1 MVLPIALT
9 PVHLSHAPNLLAVRF
24 SAPHRTAGWAIV
36 GGGIGEAAAVGWVAV
51 RNAELGED
59 VDPAALLRDR
69 LAAHGLRGAVG
80 LLTSANLAAYTDVAR
95 EADGVSARCIATVGL
110 GNALRAGDPP
120 GVLTR
125 VGTINVLLRMSVP
138 LTDAALLE
146 TLALAAEARTL
157 AVLEG
162 GVASAAS
169 GRPAT
174 GTGTDCIVVAAP
186 IGGAAIEYAG
196 KHTLPGHLAGAA
208 VEAAVREG
216 VRRWQAEARQ

>member
-1 MVLPIALT
+1 MHVSVT
-9 PVHLSHAPNLLAVRF
+9 PNLLAVRF
-24 SAPHRTAGWAIV
+24 SAPHRTAGWAVV
-36 GGGIGEAAAVGWVAV
+36 GGGIGEATAVGWVQV
-51 RNAELGED
+51 RNAELGPD
-59 VDPAALLRDR
+59 VDPAALLRER
-69 LAAHGLRGAVG
+69 LAAGGLEGAVG
-80 LLTSANLAAYTDVAR
+80 LLTSADLGAYTDVERSA
-95 EADGVSARCIATVGL
+95 EGISARCIATVGL

-120 GVLTR
+120 WSAAR
-125 VGTINVLLRMSVP
+125 VGTINILVRVSVP

-162 GVASAAS
+162 GVASTVS

-186 IGGAAIEYAG
+186 MGGAATGYAG
-196 KHTLPGHLAGAA
+196 KHTLPGHLAGSA

-216 VRRWQAEARQ
+216 VRRWQAQAQQ

>member
-1 MVLPIALT
+1 
-9 PVHLSHAPNLLAVRF
+9 VHVSVAPNLLAVRF
-24 SAPHRTAGWAIV
+24 SAPHRTAGWAVV
-36 GGGIGEAAAVGWVAV
+36 GGGIGEAPAVGWVQV
-51 RNAELGED
+51 RNAELGEN
-59 VDPAALLRDR
+59 VDPAALLRER
-69 LAAHGLRGAVG
+69 LAAHGLEGAVG
-80 LLTSANLAAYTDVAR
+80 LLTSADVAAYADVER
-95 EADGVSARCIATVGL
+95 EAEGVSARCIATVGL
-110 GNALRAGDPP
+110 GNALRAGDPH
-120 GVLTR
+120 GIATR
-125 VGTINVLLRMSVP
+125 VGTINVLVRLSIP

-162 GVASAAS
+162 GVASALS

-186 IGGAAIEYAG
+186 VGGEANPYAG
-196 KHTLPGHLAGAA
+196 KHTLPGHLVGAA

>member
-1 MVLPIALT
+1 MHVFL
-9 PVHLSHAPNLLAVRF
+9 APNLLAVRF
-24 SAPHRTAGWAIV
+24 DAPHRTAGWAVV
-36 GGGIGEAAAVGWVAV
+36 GGGIGEAPAVGWVQV

-80 LLTSANLAAYTDVAR
+80 LLTSADLAAYTDVERRA
-95 EADGVSARCIATVGL
+95 EGVSARCVATVGL

-120 GVLTR
+120 EPDAR
-125 VGTINVLLRMSVP
+125 VGTINVLVRLSIP

-146 TLALAAEARTL
+146 TLGLAAEARAL

-162 GVASAAS
+162 GVASVVS

-186 IGGAAIEYAG
+186 LGGKANPYAG

-216 VRRWQAEARQ
+216 VRRWQAQAQQ